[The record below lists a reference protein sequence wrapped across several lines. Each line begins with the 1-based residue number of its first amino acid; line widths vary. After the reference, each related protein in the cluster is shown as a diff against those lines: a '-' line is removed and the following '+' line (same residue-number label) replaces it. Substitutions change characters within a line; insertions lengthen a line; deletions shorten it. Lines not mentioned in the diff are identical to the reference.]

1 MGHPPTLT
9 SKGAQQLQVLTGI
22 LMPSGSRNG
31 GKDAQRGWTGL
42 PSLTV
47 SERRLTEK
55 LRIVMVLHEYI
66 PC

>member
-1 MGHPPTLT
+1 M
-9 SKGAQQLQVLTGI
+9 
-22 LMPSGSRNG
+22 G
-31 GKDAQRGWTGL
+31 GKDARRGRTGL

-66 PC
+66 PR